1 MNEGNRENMGAKK
14 EDAFMVGRQVILT
27 NRAFTHEELLQ
38 FMTER
43 WDTQAYNRII
53 TDPSLKLY
61 TDRYVLLPATERY
74 MIIVYSRAAGGLFSR
89 ENKVILSILNTPAG
103 AREMM
108 LRSIPTQNAFFGAAK
123 IASTLSEKADR
134 EGPTEETLQ
143 KYAAYMR
150 SLLQEAGYLKA

>member
-1 MNEGNRENMGAKK
+1 MK
-14 EDAFMVGRQVILT
+14 GRQVILT
-27 NRAFTHEELLQ
+27 NRAFTHEDLLR

-43 WDTQAYNRII
+43 WDTEKYNSFL
-53 TDPSLKLY
+53 TDPALKLY

-89 ENKVILSILNTPAG
+89 KNKVVLSILNTPAG

-108 LRSIPTQNAFFGAAK
+108 LRSIPTHNIFFGAAK
-123 IASTLSEKADR
+123 IAGTMSDKADR
-134 EGPTEETLQ
+134 GGPTEDALQ

-150 SLLQEAGYLKA
+150 SLLQEAGYLKS